1 MSTDLQSL
9 IARVNALLDRPQG
22 FLIYGGGEGGEFFA
36 NRIAQYS
43 RRHGTTISSAM
54 TSPADQQ
61 VNRTQVRYPGVYGH
75 VTLANETYSL
85 PSRAV
90 LFQNLYQK
98 GYLTEDMVAKSEQYF
113 DSLELPLFRIH
124 RVNLN
129 LFAKPHS
136 WVFNTPPLY
145 KKYSHALIDV
155 KLRARKIDTI
165 YWREWFLGTWSASYE
180 AFFPWEEV
188 NEYVQSLPG
197 EFVENLRLRVLLM
210 GRGPKPDSI
219 ASVFTRDIVD
229 LHREYGDWINPSYL
243 SYQND
248 LVRVLK
254 THPEP
259 RALLD
264 YRRVIEE
271 PRYLADQFDIVNW
284 AEFYEGVAQWHTA
297 NLDLLLAH
305 GFTEFEPLRLS

>member
-1 MSTDLQSL
+1 M
-9 IARVNALLDRPQG
+9 
-22 FLIYGGGEGGEFFA
+22 A

-113 DSLELPLFRIH
+113 DSLELPLFRTH
-124 RVNLN
+124 RVNIN
-129 LFAKPHS
+129 LFSQPRS
-136 WVFNTPPLY
+136 WFFLTPPLY
-145 KKYSHALIDV
+145 KKYSHALMSV
-155 KLRARKIDTI
+155 KLQTRKIETI
-165 YWREWFLGTWSASYE
+165 FWREWYLGTWSAVYE
-180 AFFPWEEV
+180 PFFPWEEV

-197 EFVENLRLRVLLM
+197 EFVDNLRLRVLLM
-210 GRGPKPDSI
+210 GLGPKPHSI
-219 ASVFTRDIVD
+219 DSVFTRSLLD
-229 LHREYGDWINPSYL
+229 LHQEYHQWLYPNHI
-243 SYQND
+243 SYQNT
-248 LVRVLK
+248 LVKVLK

-259 RALLD
+259 RVLLD
-264 YRRVIEE
+264 YGRVIED
-271 PRYLADQFDIVNW
+271 PRYLADQFDIANW
-284 AEFYEGVAQWHTA
+284 AEFYAGIAQWHTA
-297 NLDLLLAH
+297 NLDLLLAAGH
-305 GFTEFEPLRLS
+305 TEFEPLRLS